1 MNDDIAEGINIPNG
15 TFVELLVGDGFVY
28 MMDSESGEIY
38 EVWRVH

>member
-1 MNDDIAEGINIPNG
+1 MNDDIAEGINIPSG
-15 TFVELLVGDGFVY
+15 TFVELIVEPEFVY

>member
-1 MNDDIAEGINIPNG
+1 MNDDIAEGIQIPIG
-15 TFVELLVGDGFVY
+15 TFAELIVGDGFVY